1 MIKKIEVYTRPGCS
15 YCVSAKRLLTNEG
28 LDFIEHDTAG
38 QPDKL
43 SDLMKKSRLRTF
55 LQIFIDDQL
64 IGGFDDLVEYKQT
77 QSLLN

>member
-1 MIKKIEVYTRPGCS
+1 MKKIEVYTRPGCS

-28 LDFIEHDTAG
+28 LEFIEHDTAR

-43 SDLMKKSRLRTF
+43 SELRQKSQLRTF
-55 LQIFIDDQL
+55 PQIFINDQL

-77 QSLLN
+77 QNLVN